1 MKKNWKTRLT
11 AGFLAVLLGCSALLS
26 VPTDT
31 AYAAASQSQED
42 PQAEDLTIEK
52 GEAFDIASDFTGIH
66 TEEGD
71 KVSYVASADEDGKA
85 FDADRPGTY
94 DCIYRVEK
102 STGETY
108 EVVRTITVSGN
119 AKENSTPSSQQKENK
134 DASSEDEDPEP
145 AGAEIELDGVTEE
158 DGLYLSVVPSALA
171 STRESATL
179 VQGERIWYPSD
190 LGSYSTCYFY
200 VNDRLAYCIESNLNS
215 PPSADYVAGIYES
228 NLNLQKVLYY
238 GYGGPGDLTGDYLS
252 GYSNDMKYIMTHLA
266 ASVAYAGEDVGFTG
280 CYESGIQKYKVREYI
295 QFLYGQEAPPSAA
308 ISLSS
313 TQENAYLEG
322 NVQRTDPITLN
333 GDHRNYITL
342 NLPTGV
348 TYHDTDGGE
357 QSGGTVTIYG
367 GTTFYFTAA
376 KTVHGTWNT
385 GNLSGQI
392 GAQWKTLVVSAGDG
406 YQDVGYGE
414 FYEEP
419 SASVSFSIKWMDFSW
434 VEVIKEDAQSG
445 VRLAGAV
452 FGIYRDEACTDL
464 ITEMPATDE
473 NGASKAELN
482 MGDGTV
488 YLKEISVPEGY
499 KLNTS
504 VYNVE
509 LKVAT
514 TQTVTVTNEEQ
525 KGKIVIRKQGEKLSG
540 VSGEEGNLSFIYEN
554 AAFSDAQYKIYAAED
569 IYSQDK
575 QTLIH
580 HAGDLVEELT
590 TGADGSCETGM
601 LYLGSYRIVEIKAP
615 HSLTIGESE
624 EERTKDVTLSYAGQT
639 VEFSEEEATYTNA
652 RPNVEVNIVKK
663 SENDDVTLKGAVFG
677 LYAAEDITTAD
688 GTVLVKSGT
697 LIQSVESDAD
707 GNAVFTADIP
717 VDFHYAVEEIQAPEY
732 YYMSSD
738 RYEFY
743 YEYQNDT
750 TYTYTF
756 AHTFTNKEVRGEI
769 HIEKID
775 KDTQSSVSQ
784 GDGDLDGAV
793 YGLYAA
799 EDIQHPNGKSGT
811 LYEKDELVTQGV
823 IEDGELDFTDLY
835 LGSYYVQEISAP
847 PSNAYL
853 IDETKYPVEV
863 SYEGQEVEIVH
874 RDVTV
879 VETIKKQAFQLI
891 KISEDGDQTET
902 DLLEGAGFKVYLI
915 SSLSGVKDGSLEPS
929 NGTEYTAE
937 DFIGYDFSEE
947 ECASYYENGE
957 KIVTEEMFSDKNGY
971 VLSPELPYGKYV
983 VIESTVPE
991 NMNGIN
997 PFLVTIDEDSRE
1009 PQPWRVFDDRPY
1021 EFYFKIIKKDAQTG
1035 LPVLKNSAK
1044 YKIYDVENE
1053 EYVSMKVRY
1062 PEVDTIDTFQTNEEG
1077 YLQTPEQLKSGTYR
1091 IEEVESPNL
1100 FVQPG
1105 YENALMDGETSI
1117 PLNEVTN
1124 AGVYEEA
1131 PRDSIT
1137 IKVDSETAHEVEE
1150 DTGKYIIVVEVYN
1163 DEAVGSL
1170 TIEKTGEVLVDA
1182 EAAGE
1187 PILAKARNVLA
1198 GIVNSVSNL
1207 VTGED
1212 AMEVAEGYSF
1222 IYEEQGIAGAEFSIY
1237 ARDVIYSPDGQT
1249 DEEGNPVIRYEKDAL
1264 VGTIVTG
1271 EDGKGT
1277 LNNLPVGNYYIKET
1291 KTGDSFVLDPE
1302 EKDFSITY
1310 QGQEVAV
1317 DYVTKE
1323 IENQRQKVDL
1333 SVVKKSSQTE
1343 EPLAGVVFGLY
1354 AAEDIIG
1361 ADGSVLVEAGA
1372 LIEKGTTGED
1382 GTLAFSSDLPH
1393 GKYEIREIE
1402 HLPGYLPNEEPIE
1415 VDASYTD
1422 PALEVIEI
1430 TKEVENQPTVTEI
1443 TKTDITGEK
1452 EVEGA
1457 TLQVLNEA
1465 GEVVE
1470 EWVSAAEPH
1479 VIYAL
1484 APGNYTLHEVSAPT
1498 EDGYVRAEDV
1508 AFTVE
1513 ESGEV
1518 QQVSMQDDHTKVEI
1532 SKTDITGET
1541 EVEGAHL
1548 QILNQD
1554 GEVVEEWTSTNE
1566 PHLIEYLPVGE
1577 YTLHEE
1583 SAPTESGYVRAED
1596 VTFTVE
1602 ETGEIQ
1608 QVSMK
1613 DDHTKVEIS
1622 KTDITGEQEIEGALL
1637 QILTP
1642 DGEVVEEWTSGNEPH
1657 YVEYLAPGD
1666 YVLHEES
1673 APEGFLIAADVE
1685 FTVEESGEVQQVS
1698 MVDEVPMGQLV
1709 IKKTDAADGSALAG
1723 VGFTLTNQETG
1734 EVVAELTT
1742 GEDGTVTSDLLPI
1755 ATYED
1760 GKVAGDITYILTE
1773 NKPLEGYVANEESY
1787 EITFSYQDAETKV
1800 IEVVQ
1805 EITNEKVPDAPEEVK
1820 TGDNT
1825 MLIIPVIIGILAVIG
1840 IIVLIIRIRRSKR

>member
-31 AYAAASQSQED
+31 AYAAVSQSQED
-42 PQAEDLTIEK
+42 SQAEDLTIEK

-108 EVVRTITVSGN
+108 EVVRTITVSSN
-119 AKENSTPSSQQKENK
+119 AKENSTPSSQQKEDK
-134 DASSEDEDPEP
+134 DASSEDEDPDP

-313 TQENAYLEG
+313 TQENAYLDG
-322 NVQRTDPITLN
+322 DVQRTDPITLN

-348 TYHDTDGGE
+348 TYHDTDGSE

-514 TQTVTVTNEEQ
+514 TQTVTVINEEQ

-554 AAFSDAQYKIYAAED
+554 AAFADAQYKIYAAED

-639 VEFSEEEATYTNA
+639 VELSEEEATYTNA

-853 IDETKYPVEV
+853 IDETKYPVKV

-879 VETIKKQAFQLI
+879 VESIKKQAFQLI

-1062 PEVDTIDTFQTNEEG
+1062 PEVDTIDTFETNEEG

-1105 YENALMDGETSI
+1105 CENALMDGDTSI

-1124 AGVYEEA
+1124 AGTYEEA

-1182 EAAGE
+1182 EAEGE

-1198 GIVNSVSNL
+1198 GIVNSVSTL

-1237 ARDVIYSPDGQT
+1237 AREAIYSPDGQL
-1249 DEEGNPVIRYEKDAL
+1249 DEDGNPVVRYEKDAL

-1310 QGQEVAV
+1310 QGQEAAV

-1323 IENQRQKVDL
+1323 IENQRQQVEV
-1333 SVVKKSSQTE
+1333 SVVKKSSQTG

-1354 AAEDIIG
+1354 TSEDILG
-1361 ADGSVLVEAGA
+1361 ADGSVLVKAGA
-1372 LIEKGTTGED
+1372 LVEKGTTGED
-1382 GTLAFSSDLPH
+1382 GTLAFSSGLPH
-1393 GKYEIREIE
+1393 GKYEVRELE
-1402 HLPGYLPNEEPIE
+1402 HLPGYLPNGEPIE

-1422 PALEVIEI
+1422 PSLDVIEI
-1430 TKEVENQPTVTEI
+1430 TKEVENQPTVTEV

-1457 TLQVLNEA
+1457 TLQIIDEDGEA
-1465 GEVVE
+1465 VE

-1484 APGNYTLHEVSAPT
+1484 APGTYTLHEVSAPT
-1498 EDGYVRAEDV
+1498 EEGYVRAEDA

-1513 ESGEV
+1513 ETGEI
-1518 QQVSMQDDHTKVEI
+1518 QQVSMKDDHTKVEI
-1532 SKTDITGET
+1532 SKTDITGE
-1541 EVEGAHL
+1541 EEIEGAHL
-1548 QILNQD
+1548 QILNKD
-1554 GEVVEEWTSTNE
+1554 GEVVEEWTSGKE
-1566 PHLIEYLPVGE
+1566 PHRIEYLPVGE

-1596 VTFTVE
+1596 VAFTVE

-1622 KTDITGEQEIEGALL
+1622 KTDITGEQEVEGALL

-1642 DGEVVEEWTSGNEPH
+1642 AGEVLEEWTSGKEPH
-1657 YVEYLAPGD
+1657 LVEYLAPGQ

-1673 APEGFLIAADVE
+1673 APEGFLIAEDVK
-1685 FTVEESGEVQQVS
+1685 FTVEETGEVQQVS
-1698 MVDEVPMGQLV
+1698 MADEVPMGRLV

-1723 VGFTLTNQETG
+1723 VGFTLKNQETG

-1742 GEDGTVTSDLLPI
+1742 GADGTVTSDLLPI
-1755 ATYED
+1755 AAYED
-1760 GKVAGDITYILTE
+1760 GRAVGDITYVLTE
-1773 NKPLEGYVANEESY
+1773 TKPLEGYVANETSY
-1787 EITFSYQDAETKV
+1787 EITFRYQDAETKV

-1805 EITNEKVPDAPEEVK
+1805 EITNEKAPDAPEEVK
-1820 TGDNT
+1820 TGDDT
-1825 MLIIPVIIGILAVIG
+1825 MLIVPVIIGILALAG
-1840 IIVLIIRIRRSKR
+1840 IILLIIRIRRSKR

>member
-31 AYAAASQSQED
+31 AYAAASQSQEN

-94 DCIYRVEK
+94 DCIYQVEK

-108 EVVRTITVSGN
+108 EVVRTITVSSN

-134 DASSEDEDPEP
+134 DASSEDEDPDP

-171 STRESATL
+171 STRESAKL

-322 NVQRTDPITLN
+322 DVQRTDPITLN

-452 FGIYRDEACTDL
+452 FGIYRDEACKDL

-554 AAFSDAQYKIYAAED
+554 AAFADAQYKIYAAED

-639 VEFSEEEATYTNA
+639 VELSEEEATYTNL

-937 DFIGYDFSEE
+937 DFIGYDFSGE

-1062 PEVDTIDTFQTNEEG
+1062 PEVDTIDTFETNEEG

-1187 PILAKARNVLA
+1187 PIIVRARNVLA

-1237 ARDVIYSPDGQT
+1237 ARETIYSPDGQT
-1249 DEEGNPVIRYEKDAL
+1249 DAEGNPVIRYEKDAP

-1354 AAEDIIG
+1354 AAEDITG

-1422 PALEVIEI
+1422 PTLEVIEI

-1457 TLQVLNEA
+1457 TLQVINED

-1548 QILNQD
+1548 QILNQN

-1596 VTFTVE
+1596 MTFTVE

-1608 QVSMK
+1608 QVSMQ

-1657 YVEYLAPGD
+1657 FVEYLAPGD

-1773 NKPLEGYVANEESY
+1773 TKPLEGYVANEESY
-1787 EITFSYQDAETKV
+1787 EITFSYQDTETKV

-1805 EITNEKVPDAPEEVK
+1805 EITNEKAPDAPEEVK

>member
-11 AGFLAVLLGCSALLS
+11 AGFLAVLLGCSALFS
-26 VPTDT
+26 VPSDS
-31 AYAAASQSQED
+31 AYAASVQSQES
-42 PQAEDLTIEK
+42 PQAEDLTIGK
-52 GEAFDIASDFTGIH
+52 GEAFDIAGNFTGIH
-66 TEEGD
+66 TGEGD
-71 KVSYVASADEDGKA
+71 KVSYVASADKDGKA

-102 STGETY
+102 ATGETY
-108 EVVRTITVSGN
+108 EVVRTITVSSN
-119 AKENSTPSSQQKENK
+119 EKENTTPSSQQKEDQ
-134 DASSEDEDPEP
+134 DASSEDEEPDP
-145 AGAEIELDGVTEE
+145 AGAEVELKGVTEE
-158 DGLYLSVVPSALA
+158 EAVFLSVVPSALA
-171 STRESATL
+171 SARENATL
-179 VQGERIWYPSD
+179 VQGEKIWYPSD

-200 VNDRLAYCIESNLNS
+200 VNDRLAYCIESNLSS

-238 GYGGPGDLTGDYLS
+238 GYGGPGDLTGEYLK
-252 GYSNDMKYIMTHLA
+252 GYSDDMKYIMTHLA
-266 ASVAYAGEDVGFTG
+266 ASTAYAGEEVGFTG

-313 TQENAYLEG
+313 TKENAYLAG
-322 NVQRTDPITLN
+322 DVQRTDEMTLN
-333 GDHRNYITL
+333 GDHRNYITFS
-342 NLPTGV
+342 LPSGV

-357 QSGGTVTIYG
+357 KSGGTVTVYG

-376 KTVHGTWNT
+376 KTVHGTWKS

-434 VEVIKEDAQSG
+434 VEVVKEDAQSK

-452 FGIYRDEACTDL
+452 FGLYRDEACTDL
-464 ITEMPATDE
+464 ITKMPATDE
-473 NGASKAELN
+473 NGASRAELN

-499 KLNTS
+499 KLNTKA
-504 VYNVE
+504 YKVE
-509 LKVAT
+509 LKVAS
-514 TQTVTVTNEEQ
+514 TQTVTVANEEQ

-540 VSGEEGNLSFIYEN
+540 VSGEEGNLSFVYEN
-554 AAFSDAQYKIYAAED
+554 AAFADARYKVYAAED

-580 HAGDLVEELT
+580 HEGDLVEELA
-590 TGADGSCETGM
+590 TGADGSCGTGM

-624 EERTKDVTLSYAGQT
+624 EERTKEVTLSYAGQT
-639 VEFSEEEATYTNA
+639 VELAEEEAAYTNA
-652 RPNVEVNIVKK
+652 RPKAEVRAVKK
-663 SENDDVTLKGAVFG
+663 SENDSAVLEGAVFG
-677 LYAAEDITTAD
+677 LYAAEDLTLGD
-688 GTVLVKSGT
+688 GTVLVEEGT

-717 VDFHYAVEEIQAPEY
+717 IGFHYAVEEIRAPEY
-732 YYMSSD
+732 YYMGGG

-743 YEYQNDT
+743 YEYKDDS
-750 TYTYTF
+750 TYTYEF
-756 AHTFTNKEVRGEI
+756 AHTFTNKEVRGEVRI
-769 HIEKID
+769 RKID
-775 KDTQSSVSQ
+775 KDTQSSAPQ

-799 EDIQHPNGKSGT
+799 EDIQHPNGKSG
-811 LYEKDELVTQGV
+811 LVWRKDELVAQGV
-823 IEDGELDFTDLY
+823 IEDGKLDFTDLY

-853 IDETKYPVEV
+853 VDETKYPVELP
-863 SYEGQEVEIVH
+863 YEGQDVEIVR

-879 VETIKKQAFQLI
+879 TETVKKQAFQLI

-902 DLLEGAGFKVYLI
+902 DLLEGVGFKVYLI
-915 SSLSGVKDGSLEPS
+915 SALSGVKDGTLKPS
-929 NGTEYTAE
+929 NGTAYTAE
-937 DFIGYDFSEE
+937 DFIGYDFSGE

-971 VLSPELPYGKYV
+971 VLSPELPYGDYV
-983 VIESTVPE
+983 VVESTVPE
-991 NMNGIN
+991 DMNGIN

-1035 LPVLKNSAK
+1035 LAVLKNSAK
-1044 YKIYDVENE
+1044 YKIYDVEKE

-1062 PEVDTIDTFQTNEEG
+1062 PEVDTIDTFETNEEG

-1091 IEEVESPNL
+1091 IEEVESPSL

-1124 AGVYEEA
+1124 EGAYEEA
-1131 PRDSIT
+1131 PREPVT
-1137 IKVDSETAHEVEE
+1137 IRVDSGTAYEVEE

-1170 TIEKTGEVLVDA
+1170 TVEKTGEVLTGV
-1182 EAAGE
+1182 EAADA
-1187 PILAKARNVLA
+1187 PLLAKARNVLA
-1198 GIVNSVSNL
+1198 GIVNRVSNL
-1207 VTGED
+1207 VAGED
-1212 AMEVAEGYSF
+1212 AMEPAEGYSF

-1237 ARDVIYSPDGQT
+1237 ARETIYSPDGQT

-1323 IENQRQKVDL
+1323 IENQRQQVEI
-1333 SVVKKSSQTE
+1333 SVVKKSSQTG

-1354 AAEDIIG
+1354 ASEDILG
-1361 ADGSVLVEAGA
+1361 ADGSVLVKAGA
-1372 LIEKGTTGED
+1372 LIEKGPTGED

-1393 GKYEIREIE
+1393 GKYEIREVE
-1402 HLPGYLPNEEPIE
+1402 HLPGYLPNGEPIE

-1422 PALEVIEI
+1422 PTLEVIEI

-1457 TLQVLNEA
+1457 TLQVIDEN

-1479 VIYAL
+1479 VIHAL

-1508 AFTVE
+1508 A
-1513 ESGEV
+1513 
-1518 QQVSMQDDHTKVEI
+1518 
-1532 SKTDITGET
+1532 
-1541 EVEGAHL
+1541 
-1548 QILNQD
+1548 
-1554 GEVVEEWTSTNE
+1554 
-1566 PHLIEYLPVGE
+1566 
-1577 YTLHEE
+1577 
-1583 SAPTESGYVRAED
+1583 
-1596 VTFTVE
+1596 FTVE

-1622 KTDITGEQEIEGALL
+1622 KTDITGEQEIEGAHL
-1637 QILTP
+1637 QILNK
-1642 DGEVVEEWTSGNEPH
+1642 DGEVVKEWTSTREP
-1657 YVEYLAPGD
+1657 YLVEYLAPGD

-1673 APEGFLIAADVE
+1673 APEGFLIAEDAA
-1685 FTVEESGEVQQVS
+1685 FTVEETGEVQQVS
-1698 MVDEVPMGQLV
+1698 MKDEVPMGRLV

-1742 GEDGTVTSDLLPI
+1742 GEDGTVASDLLPI
-1755 ATYED
+1755 AAYED
-1760 GKVAGDITYILTE
+1760 GKVIGDITYVLTE
-1773 NKPLEGYVANEESY
+1773 TKPLEGYVAKDESY

-1805 EITNEKVPDAPEEVK
+1805 EITNEKAPDAPEEVK
-1820 TGDNT
+1820 TGDDT
-1825 MLIIPVIIGILAVIG
+1825 MLIVPVIIGILALAGMIL
-1840 IIVLIIRIRRSKR
+1840 LIIRIRRTKR